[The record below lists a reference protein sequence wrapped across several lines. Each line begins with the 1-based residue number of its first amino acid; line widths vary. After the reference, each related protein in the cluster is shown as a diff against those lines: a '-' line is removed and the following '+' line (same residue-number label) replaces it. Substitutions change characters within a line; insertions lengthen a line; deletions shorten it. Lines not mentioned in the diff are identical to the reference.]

1 MKNHFSNK
9 REAIRC
15 KRMSERIQIAIDG
28 HSSTGKSTLA
38 KALAKH
44 LDILY
49 LDSGAMYRAVALY
62 QIRSNLSDQ
71 ELINQLDE
79 IEVSFNAQNEICLNG
94 AVVENEIRKM
104 EVSNKVSRVAQ
115 IPEVRRKLVELQQK
129 VPQSVVMD
137 GRDIGTVV
145 FPDAELKVFMKA
157 DVEVRSRRRQVEMLE
172 NGQNVELSDIKRNL
186 EERDHKDTSRA
197 DSPLVKADD
206 AEEIDTSNLT
216 FQGQVDI
223 IVDRAK
229 ELIGI

>member
-1 MKNHFSNK
+1 
-9 REAIRC
+9 
-15 KRMSERIQIAIDG
+15 MSERIQIAIDG

-44 LDILY
+44 LGILY

-62 QIRSNLSDQ
+62 QMRSNLSDQ

-104 EVSNKVSRVAQ
+104 EVSNKVSGVAQ

-145 FPDAELKVFMKA
+145 FPSARLKLFMTARPEIRAQRRYNELIAKGDKVSLE
-157 DVEVRSRRRQVEMLE
+157 EVLE
-172 NGQNVELSDIKRNL
+172 NLKSRDFQDENRATDPLCAAADAIYFDNSDLSLDQQL
-186 EERDHKDTSRA
+186 EKAIQLYQER
-197 DSPLVKADD
+197 V
-206 AEEIDTSNLT
+206 
-216 FQGQVDI
+216 
-223 IVDRAK
+223 
-229 ELIGI
+229 

>member
-1 MKNHFSNK
+1 MTNHFSNK
-9 REAIRC
+9 KEAIRF

-44 LDILY
+44 LGILY

-62 QIRSNLSDQ
+62 QMRSNLSDQ

-79 IEVSFNAQNEICLNG
+79 IEVSFNPQNEICLNG

-104 EVSNKVSRVAQ
+104 EVSNKVSGVAQ

-145 FPDAELKVFMKA
+145 FPSARLKLFMTARPEIRAQRRYNELIAKGDKVSLE
-157 DVEVRSRRRQVEMLE
+157 EVLE
-172 NGQNVELSDIKRNL
+172 NLKSRDFQDENRATDPLRAASDAIYFDNSDLSLDQQL
-186 EERDHKDTSRA
+186 EKAIQLYQER
-197 DSPLVKADD
+197 V
-206 AEEIDTSNLT
+206 
-216 FQGQVDI
+216 
-223 IVDRAK
+223 
-229 ELIGI
+229 

>member
-1 MKNHFSNK
+1 MINHFSNK
-9 REAIRC
+9 REAIRF

-44 LDILY
+44 LGILY

-62 QIRSNLSDQ
+62 QIRHNLNDQ

-79 IEVSFNAQNEICLNG
+79 IEVSFNDQNEICLNG
-94 AVVENEIRKM
+94 DLVENEIRKM
-104 EVSNKVSRVAQ
+104 EVSNMVSGVAQ

-145 FPDAELKVFMKA
+145 FPSAQLKLFMTA
-157 DVEVRSRRRQVEMLE
+157 RPEIRAQRRYA
-172 NGQNVELSDIKRNL
+172 
-186 EERDHKDTSRA
+186 HKLYGRCST
-197 DSPLVKADD
+197 
-206 AEEIDTSNLT
+206 
-216 FQGQVDI
+216 
-223 IVDRAK
+223 
-229 ELIGI
+229 

>member
-44 LDILY
+44 LGILY

-62 QIRSNLSDQ
+62 QMRSNLSDQ

-94 AVVENEIRKM
+94 VVVENEIRRM
-104 EVSNKVSRVAQ
+104 EVSNKVSGVAQ

-145 FPDAELKVFMKA
+145 FPSARLKLFMTARPEIRAQRRYNELIAKGDQVSLE
-157 DVEVRSRRRQVEMLE
+157 EVLE
-172 NGQNVELSDIKRNL
+172 NLKSRDFQDENRATDPLRAASDAIYFDNSDLSLDQQL
-186 EERDHKDTSRA
+186 EKAIQLYQER
-197 DSPLVKADD
+197 V
-206 AEEIDTSNLT
+206 
-216 FQGQVDI
+216 
-223 IVDRAK
+223 
-229 ELIGI
+229 

>member
-1 MKNHFSNK
+1 
-9 REAIRC
+9 
-15 KRMSERIQIAIDG
+15 MSERIQIAIDG

-44 LDILY
+44 LGILY

-62 QIRSNLSDQ
+62 QMRSNLSDQ

-94 AVVENEIRKM
+94 VVVENEIRRM
-104 EVSNKVSRVAQ
+104 EVSNKVSGVAQ

-145 FPDAELKVFMKA
+145 FPSARLKLFMTARPEIRAQRRYNELIAKGDQVSLE
-157 DVEVRSRRRQVEMLE
+157 EVLE
-172 NGQNVELSDIKRNL
+172 NLKSRDFQDENRATDPLRAASDAIYFDNSDLSLDQQL
-186 EERDHKDTSRA
+186 EKAIQLYQER
-197 DSPLVKADD
+197 V
-206 AEEIDTSNLT
+206 
-216 FQGQVDI
+216 
-223 IVDRAK
+223 
-229 ELIGI
+229 

>member
-1 MKNHFSNK
+1 ML
-9 REAIRC
+9 
-15 KRMSERIQIAIDG
+15 ERIQIAIDG

-44 LDILY
+44 LGILY

-62 QIRSNLSDQ
+62 QMRHNLNDQ
-71 ELINQLDE
+71 KLIEQLDR

-104 EVSNKVSRVAQ
+104 KVSNKVSGVAE

-145 FPDAELKVFMKA
+145 FPSARLKLFMTARPEIRAQRRYNELIAKGDKVSLE
-157 DVEVRSRRRQVEMLE
+157 EVLE
-172 NGQNVELSDIKRNL
+172 NLKSRDFQDENRATDPLRAAADAVYFDNSDLNL
-186 EERDHKDTSRA
+186 DQQLEKAIQLYQER
-197 DSPLVKADD
+197 V
-206 AEEIDTSNLT
+206 
-216 FQGQVDI
+216 
-223 IVDRAK
+223 
-229 ELIGI
+229 

>member
-1 MKNHFSNK
+1 
-9 REAIRC
+9 
-15 KRMSERIQIAIDG
+15 MSERIQIAIDG

-44 LDILY
+44 LGILY

-104 EVSNKVSRVAQ
+104 EVSNKVSGVAQ

-145 FPDAELKVFMKA
+145 FPSAPLKLFMTARPEIRAQRRYNELIAKGDKVSLE
-157 DVEVRSRRRQVEMLE
+157 EVLE
-172 NGQNVELSDIKRNL
+172 NLKSRDFQDENRATDPLRAASDAIYFDNSDLSLDQQL
-186 EERDHKDTSRA
+186 EKAIQLYQER
-197 DSPLVKADD
+197 V
-206 AEEIDTSNLT
+206 
-216 FQGQVDI
+216 
-223 IVDRAK
+223 
-229 ELIGI
+229 